1 MSNQEVTY
9 EGWGAFGADSVKGNF
24 KWHKYEPKTFCED
37 DVESESKMIVNS
49 M

>member
-37 DVESESKMIVNS
+37 DVESE
-49 M
+49 